1 MAPRNPQGVYFW
13 ETAALRHRERF
24 VKRMPP
30 HMSLGLCKQD
40 AATRSQG
47 IVNLREE
54 SSRIV
59 NLMNHGEH
67 QGEVDLAVKVRYAE
81 RVRPA
86 SPHLDPV
93 EDSCA
98 ACPPRQ
104 RVQHLLL
111 EVNADHSAIWANEPR
126 HGQAEEPHGGSDI
139 QDTHP

>member
-1 MAPRNPQGVYFW
+1 MAPRNPQGVYLW

-40 AATRSQG
+40 AATRSQS
-47 IVNLREE
+47 IVNLHEE

-59 NLMNHGEH
+59 NFMNHGEH
-67 QGEVDLAVKVRYAE
+67 QGEVDLIVKVRYAE
-81 RVRPA
+81 RVRPT

>member
-1 MAPRNPQGVYFW
+1 MAPRNPQGVCLW

-24 VKRMPP
+24 VKLLPP

-40 AATRSQG
+40 AASWSQG
-47 IVNLREE
+47 IVNLHEE

-59 NLMNHGEH
+59 NFMNHGEH
-67 QGEVDLAVKVRYAE
+67 QGEVDLAVKVRDAE

-93 EDSCA
+93 VDLCA

-111 EVNADHSAIWANEPR
+111 EVNADHTAFWANESR
-126 HGQAEEPHGGSDI
+126 HGQAEEPHG
-139 QDTHP
+139 